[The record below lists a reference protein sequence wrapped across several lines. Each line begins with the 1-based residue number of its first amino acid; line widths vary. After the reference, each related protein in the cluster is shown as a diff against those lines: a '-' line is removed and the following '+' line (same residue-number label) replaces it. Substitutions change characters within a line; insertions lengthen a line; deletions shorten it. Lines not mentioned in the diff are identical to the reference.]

1 VGFVRF
7 GWGERKKDFGGAVE
21 GGSEMAPAASSTI
34 FSMLSPCQHVFS
46 APYAS
51 KEQQWQQQHPSTQGP
66 RNLLCR
72 GVEIVSV
79 KKSSSQ
85 GSLLDCRQ
93 QIWGVALPVSCRRNG
108 LGAWTK
114 KKTVWTFA
122 VPASGANLVIRNQS
136 SESSAPY
143 GTQSS
148 GTTTSADG
156 SLLSMVTQSSA
167 GVPRQLHMS
176 DGEQDYS
183 VTFDNETSPGRTE
196 VGIDGMDQENLLMD
210 VTTSFSEMG
219 IRLKLFSFIFVLFF
233 SRYPRI
239 STEVPPCCSR

>member
-1 VGFVRF
+1 VG
-7 GWGERKKDFGGAVE
+7 GGRCGVNKSLRMFSPPGFRVLA
-21 GGSEMAPAASSTI
+21 GRLFHASCWCYV
-34 FSMLSPCQHVFS
+34 L
-46 APYAS
+46 
-51 KEQQWQQQHPSTQGP
+51 
-66 RNLLCR
+66 LLC
-72 GVEIVSV
+72 
-79 KKSSSQ
+79 
-85 GSLLDCRQ
+85 C
-93 QIWGVALPVSCRRNG
+93 RNG